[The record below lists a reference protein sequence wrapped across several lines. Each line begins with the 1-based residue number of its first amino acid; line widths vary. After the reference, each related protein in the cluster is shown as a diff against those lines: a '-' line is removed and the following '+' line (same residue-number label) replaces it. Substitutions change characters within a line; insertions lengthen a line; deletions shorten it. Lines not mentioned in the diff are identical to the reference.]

1 MEDNCDLWQI
11 DSDFDLCWLEI
22 GENHWILD
30 TKQHL
35 KKKILFFDYESKILL
50 EGNPE
55 YVN

>member
-30 TKQHL
+30 TKQQL